1 MLGAGTQSN
10 PYIIQTAQDLN
21 AIRNN
26 LTAYYE
32 LANDI
37 DMGSWGNFTPIGT
50 SSAKFIG
57 NFNGKGY
64 KIKNL
69 TINSTTAYVGLFG
82 FTENATIQNVAI
94 ENANIVGQNVNYVGI
109 LAGNI
114 TNTTIKN
121 CYTTGNVSGQ
131 YGVGG
136 LVGWH
141 YSGLIENCFS
151 HANPTGR
158 GRVGGLVGNGAT
170 SNSLVNKCYST
181 GLVTV
186 TPDPNLYN
194 GGLIGSHVDPTK
206 VTNSYWDTETSGQTI
221 SAGGTGKTTTEMKQ
235 QSTYVGWDFTSVW
248 GINNDY
254 PYLQIFGV
262 PTRQPQQQ
270 TITIQSYINPIH
282 SKTSKTNKSTKQTQ
296 SFLNA
301 IQTLSERHTGTKRT
315 VMTYTLPIKTSV
327 QKQNRSVRSAIATVN
342 TYINPIGSIVER
354 QTKTI
359 KQLLSYV
366 DNIQSK
372 VNIITPLQNKAVN
385 GYLYVLENPSSSYF
399 IEHNS
404 NTYAIKN
411 PSTVEVIN

>member
-10 PYIIQTAQDLN
+10 PYIVQTPQDLHN
-21 AIRNN
+21 VRNN

-32 LANDI
+32 LGNDI

-57 NFNGKGY
+57 SFNGKGY

-82 FTENATIQNVAI
+82 FTENATIQNLVI
-94 ENANIVGQNVNYVGI
+94 ENANVVGQNVNYVGI
-109 LAGNI
+109 LVGNI
-114 TNTTIKN
+114 TNSTIKN
-121 CYTTGNVSGQ
+121 CYTTGQVNGQ

-151 HANPTGR
+151 HANATGK

-194 GGLIGSHVDPTK
+194 GGLVGSHADSTK
-206 VTNSYWDTETSGQTI
+206 VTNSYWDINTSGQTK
-221 SAGGTGKTTTEMKQ
+221 SAGGIGKTTTEMKT
-235 QSTYVGWDFTSVW
+235 QSTYAGWDFISVW

-254 PYLQIFGV
+254 PYLQMFGV
-262 PTRQPQQQ
+262 PTAPPKKE
-270 TITIQSYINPIH
+270 TISIQSYVNHIH
-282 SKTSKTNKSTKQTQ
+282 SIVIKTNKSTKQIK
-296 SFLNA
+296 SFLNT

-315 VMTYTLPIKTSV
+315 VSTYTLSIETSV
-327 QKQNRSVRSAIATVN
+327 QKSNRSVRSAIATVN
-342 TYINPIGSIVER
+342 TYINPIGSLVER
-354 QTKTI
+354 KTKTM
-359 KQLLSYV
+359 KRLLSYV
-366 DNIQSK
+366 DSIHSH
-372 VNIITPLQNKAVN
+372 VNVIVPIQNKIINA
-385 GYLYVLENPSSSYF
+385 YLSVLENPSSLYC

-404 NTYAIKN
+404 NIYAIEN
-411 PSTVEVIN
+411 PSTVEVI

>member
-10 PYIIQTAQDLN
+10 PYIIQTPQDLHN
-21 AIRNN
+21 VRNN
-26 LTAYYE
+26 LSAYYE

-50 SSAKFIG
+50 SSTKFTG

-82 FTENATIQNVAI
+82 FTENATIQNLAI
-94 ENANIVGQNVNYVGI
+94 ENANVVGQNVNYVGI

-114 TNTTIKN
+114 TNSTIKN

-131 YGVGG
+131 YGIGG

-151 HANPTGR
+151 HANATGK

-170 SNSLVNKCYST
+170 SNSLINKCYST

-194 GGLIGSHVDPTK
+194 GGLVGSHADSTK
-206 VTNSYWDTETSGQTI
+206 VTNSYWDINTSGQTI
-221 SAGGTGKTTTEMKQ
+221 SAGGTGKTTAEMKQ

-254 PYLQIFGV
+254 PFLQIFGV
-262 PTRQPQQQ
+262 PAAQPKKE
-270 TITIQSYINPIH
+270 TITIQSYVNHIQ
-282 SKTSKTNKSTKQTQ
+282 SKTSKINKSTKQTQ

-301 IQTLSERHTGTKRT
+301 IQTLSERHTSTKRT
-315 VMTYTLPIKTSV
+315 VSTYTLPIATSV
-327 QKQNRSVRSAIATVN
+327 QKSNRTVRSVIQHVAS
-342 TYINPIGSIVER
+342 YMNPIGSIVER
-354 QTKTI
+354 KTKTF
-359 KQLLSYV
+359 KQLLSYI
-366 DNIQSK
+366 DNIHSN
-372 VNIITPLQNKAVN
+372 VNVIVPIQNKIVN
-385 GYLYVLENPSSSYF
+385 GYVSVLENPSSSYC

-404 NTYAIKN
+404 NTYTIEN
-411 PSTVEVIN
+411 PSSVEVI

>member
-10 PYIIQTAQDLN
+10 PYIIQTPQDLHSV
-21 AIRNN
+21 RNN

-32 LANDI
+32 LGNDI

-50 SSAKFIG
+50 SSTKFTG

-82 FTENATIQNVAI
+82 FTENATIQNLAI
-94 ENANIVGQNVNYVGI
+94 ENANVVGQNVNYAGI
-109 LAGNI
+109 LVGNI
-114 TNTTIKN
+114 TNSTIKN

-131 YGVGG
+131 YGIGG

-151 HANPTGR
+151 HANATGK

-194 GGLIGSHVDPTK
+194 GGLVGSHVDSTK
-206 VTNSYWDTETSGQTI
+206 VTNSYWDINTSGQTI
-221 SAGGTGKTTTEMKQ
+221 SAGGTGKTTAEMKT
-235 QSTYVGWDFTSVW
+235 QSTYVGWDFTNTW

-254 PYLQIFGV
+254 PYLQLFGV
-262 PTRQPQQQ
+262 PTAQPKQQ
-270 TITIQSYINPIH
+270 TVTIQSYVNHIH
-282 SKTSKTNKSTKQTQ
+282 SKTSKINKSTKQAQ

-301 IQTLSERHTGTKRT
+301 IQTLSERHTSTKRT
-315 VMTYTLPIKTSV
+315 ISSYTLPITTSV
-327 QKQNRSVRSAIATVN
+327 QKQNRTVRSAIATVN
-342 TYINPIGSIVER
+342 TYINPIGSIIER
-354 QTKTI
+354 KTKTI
-359 KQLLSYV
+359 QQLLSYINPIHSNV
-366 DNIQSK
+366 IA
-372 VNIITPLQNKAVN
+372 VIPIQNKAVN
-385 GYLYVLENPSSSYF
+385 AYVSVIENT
-399 IEHNS
+399 S
-404 NTYAIKN
+404 NVQFEENLSNVYAIEN